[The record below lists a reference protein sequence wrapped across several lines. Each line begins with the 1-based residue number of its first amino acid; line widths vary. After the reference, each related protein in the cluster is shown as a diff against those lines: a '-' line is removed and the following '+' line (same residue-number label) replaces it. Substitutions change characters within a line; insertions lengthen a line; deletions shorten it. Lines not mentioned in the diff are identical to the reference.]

1 MSNTSQKLTFCKKE
15 RLSSKTLIDEVF
27 EKGKKVKKFPFI
39 ATYLEVNTNDLGSQ
53 VRIVTTVP
61 KRNVK
66 FANKRNRLRRQIKE
80 SYRLQKPEFYAE
92 LKTKNKKLAL
102 FLIYI
107 GKEKEEYSFIDKKLK
122 LLLTDLLEQLWSI

>member
-1 MSNTSQKLTFCKKE
+1 MSNTSQKLTFSKNE
-15 RLSSKTLIDEVF
+15 RLCSKVLIDEIF
-27 EKGKKVKKFPFI
+27 EKGQKVKKYPFI
-39 ATYLEVNTNDLGSQ
+39 ATYLKVDSAECDWDSQ

-80 SYRLQKPEFYAE
+80 SYRLQKPEFYTE
-92 LKTKNKKLAL
+92 LKAKNTNLAL

-107 GKEKEEYSFIDKKLK
+107 GKEKEDYSFIDKKLK
-122 LLLTDLLEQLWSI
+122 LLLTDLLKQL